1 MPHATP
7 VGLTGERYEDTVPD
21 TLDLVER
28 AALGLN
34 YFTGMTEPDLDHEMY
49 FHAQF
54 DQSSPPV
61 LKTHV
66 TSLGACQAKALEAMA
81 YLRTMSG
88 STQGVEQE
96 ARMVEMMSG
105 MLGDDGLLWV
115 DGSAPGKPWLQIPER
130 FAMVHGQGR
139 MARAMMAWYQYSGDP
154 VWKERLDALVT
165 GLDKMLVHD
174 GDRAYFPTHGYYDNE
189 YLRSCYSAR
198 GWKDTSEPSGEKDG
212 EEGSLF
218 NHQGHVPGVLANW
231 HLLTGNEEALKRSGE
246 LVRFL
251 ASPRFWSD
259 YEAGDY
265 PAVVGSQHAHWTG
278 HLHGHVNTLRAILE
292 YSVATDDAQMKAFA
306 RDGYEWA
313 RQALLPRIG
322 YFDYQ
327 GCATARMIGLAVKLS
342 DAGVGD
348 YWEDVDQY
356 IRNHGVEM
364 QITPDDADYL
374 AAMSE
379 GKPPPKK
386 EPGTST
392 ENVFERTVG
401 GFALWSDKSWV
412 GLCCGTHGNMGLF
425 YAWDGALR
433 HEDGT
438 VRVNLLLNRASE
450 WLDVHSY
457 LPYEGKVVLRN
468 KTATEAFVRVP
479 LWADKS
485 AVRCSVD
492 GGERTPSWF
501 GSYLRFRD
509 LKPGESITVR
519 FPMVEATEEWA
530 VNRLTWPGNIIG
542 EEQVHT
548 CRFRGNTLVDI
559 DPGLSPGSPLYRG
572 RKALYAT
579 SQAPTKKVSRYV
591 SPVTLIW

>member
-1 MPHATP
+1 
-7 VGLTGERYEDTVPD
+7 
-21 TLDLVER
+21 
-28 AALGLN
+28 
-34 YFTGMTEPDLDHEMY
+34 
-49 FHAQF
+49 
-54 DQSSPPV
+54 
-61 LKTHV
+61 
-66 TSLGACQAKALEAMA
+66 
-81 YLRTMSG
+81 
-88 STQGVEQE
+88 
-96 ARMVEMMSG
+96 
-105 MLGDDGLLWV
+105 
-115 DGSAPGKPWLQIPER
+115 
-130 FAMVHGQGR
+130 
-139 MARAMMAWYQYSGDP
+139 
-154 VWKERLDALVT
+154 
-165 GLDKMLVHD
+165 MLVHD
-174 GDRAYFPTHGYYDNE
+174 GDRAYFPTHGFYDNE
-189 YLRSCYSAR
+189 YLRSCYSAK

-218 NHQGHVPGVLANW
+218 NHQDHIPGVLANW
-231 HLLTGNEEALKRSGE
+231 HRLTGNEDALNRSGE

-251 ASPRFWSD
+251 ASPQFWSD

-265 PAVVGSQHAHWTG
+265 PSVVGQQHAHWTG

-292 YSVATDDAQMKAFA
+292 YALAVDDAQLKGFA

-342 DAGVGD
+342 DAGIGD

-379 GKPPPKK
+379 GKPPPDG
-386 EPGTST
+386 EPGTAT
-392 ENVFERTVG
+392 ENVFERAVG

-425 YAWDGALR
+425 YAWDGGLR
-433 HEDGT
+433 HDDGT

-468 KTATEAFVRVP
+468 KTATEVFVRVP
-479 LWADKS
+479 LWVDKS
-485 AVRCSVD
+485 AVRCAVD
-492 GGERTPSWF
+492 GNDRKPAWF

-509 LKPGESITVR
+509 LRPGESITVQ
-519 FPMVEATEEWA
+519 FPMVETTEEWS
-530 VNRLTWPGNIIG
+530 VSQLTWPGNIIG

-548 CRFRGNTLVDI
+548 CRIRGNTLVEI
-559 DPGLSPGSPLYRG
+559 TPGLSPGSPLYRG
-572 RKALYAT
+572 RKALYST
-579 SQAPTKKVSRYV
+579 TQTPMKTVSRYA
-591 SPVTLIW
+591 SPITLTW